1 MPEVTQL
8 IALRHGETAWNAEQ
22 RIQGQ
27 FDTPLND
34 TGRWQAEQLGHALQ
48 EAGVQVVYSSDLCRA
63 ADTAAP
69 FARLAG
75 LPVLL
80 DEALRERHFGQW
92 QGCTYDELH
101 ERWPDEAAAWRR
113 RDPGFGPPGGE
124 TLADFHAR
132 SVAVY
137 TRLCQRHP
145 GQVLAVF
152 AHGGLIDSLYRAATH
167 QHLQAPRGWLCANA
181 RINRVLYNGEGFA
194 LVGWNDD
201 AHLQPA

>member
-1 MPEVTQL
+1 MADVTQL

-27 FDTPLND
+27 LDTPLNA
-34 TGRWQAEQLGHALQ
+34 TGRWQAERLAHALLD
-48 EAGVQVVYSSDLCRA
+48 AGIQHVYSSDLQRA

-69 FARLAG
+69 FAALTG
-75 LPVLL
+75 LPVTL
-80 DEALRERHFGQW
+80 DESLRERHFGVW
-92 QGCTYDELH
+92 QGCSYDELH
-101 ERWPDEAAAWRR
+101 NRWPEDAVAWRR

-124 TLADFHAR
+124 TLVEFHAR
-132 SVAVY
+132 SVAAY

-152 AHGGLIDSLYRAATH
+152 AHGGLLDCLYRAATH
-167 QHLQAPRGWLCANA
+167 QDLQAPRSWLTDNA
-181 RINRVLYNGEGFA
+181 RINRVLFSGSGFT

-201 AHLQPA
+201 AHLRGD